1 MVVIYLPGQHG
12 LQRGHPDAAGSE
24 KNHNGEGHP
33 ASRRTC
39 RHASLLDQSGHRAS
53 PLLQFGGMDARIAA
67 AGFLDADGFAL
78 PVELREVVQPQAAA
92 EPTREGIEPGVGE
105 ELQHEIPA
113 LEDHPAG
120 VPENDSEAQPFI
132 EGGGGIE
139 IS

>member
-1 MVVIYLPGQHG
+1 MY
-12 LQRGHPDAAGSE
+12 A
-24 KNHNGEGHP
+24 
-33 ASRRTC
+33 
-39 RHASLLDQSGHRAS
+39 LL
-53 PLLQFGGMDARIAA
+53 LLQFGGMDARIAA

>member
-1 MVVIYLPGQHG
+1 M
-12 LQRGHPDAAGSE
+12 SC
-24 KNHNGEGHP
+24 NTNGEKP
-33 ASRRTC
+33 S
-39 RHASLLDQSGHRAS
+39 S
-53 PLLQFGGMDARIAA
+53 
-67 AGFLDADGFAL
+67 
-78 PVELREVVQPQAAA
+78 V
-92 EPTREGIEPGVGE
+92 PGVGE

>member
-1 MVVIYLPGQHG
+1 MIIIA
-12 LQRGHPDAAGSE
+12 R
-24 KNHNGEGHP
+24 P
-33 ASRRTC
+33 ATGFNLKKLYCQMFER
-39 RHASLLDQSGHRAS
+39 SGIR
-53 PLLQFGGMDARIAA
+53 
-67 AGFLDADGFAL
+67 
-78 PVELREVVQPQAAA
+78 
-92 EPTREGIEPGVGE
+92 GVGE

>member
-1 MVVIYLPGQHG
+1 M
-12 LQRGHPDAAGSE
+12 R
-24 KNHNGEGHP
+24 
-33 ASRRTC
+33 
-39 RHASLLDQSGHRAS
+39 LLHLED
-53 PLLQFGGMDARIAA
+53 P
-67 AGFLDADGFAL
+67 
-78 PVELREVVQPQAAA
+78 
-92 EPTREGIEPGVGE
+92 PGVGE

>member
-1 MVVIYLPGQHG
+1 M
-12 LQRGHPDAAGSE
+12 
-24 KNHNGEGHP
+24 HNRIE
-33 ASRRTC
+33 SKY
-39 RHASLLDQSGHRAS
+39 HAIIGVSHISLKQ
-53 PLLQFGGMDARIAA
+53 
-67 AGFLDADGFAL
+67 
-78 PVELREVVQPQAAA
+78 
-92 EPTREGIEPGVGE
+92 GVGE

>member
-1 MVVIYLPGQHG
+1 MSLDKPQ
-12 LQRGHPDAAGSE
+12 LECSE
-24 KNHNGEGHP
+24 KCFICEI
-33 ASRRTC
+33 C
-39 RHASLLDQSGHRAS
+39 
-53 PLLQFGGMDARIAA
+53 DAIAL
-67 AGFLDADGFAL
+67 F
-78 PVELREVVQPQAAA
+78 VTIISCNKQV
-92 EPTREGIEPGVGE
+92 GVGE

>member
-1 MVVIYLPGQHG
+1 MLKHRFEG
-12 LQRGHPDAAGSE
+12 LGI
-24 KNHNGEGHP
+24 GEGR
-33 ASRRTC
+33 AERLQL
-39 RHASLLDQSGHRAS
+39 LLDQSGHRAS

>member
-1 MVVIYLPGQHG
+1 MVPGI
-12 LQRGHPDAAGSE
+12 R
-24 KNHNGEGHP
+24 
-33 ASRRTC
+33 
-39 RHASLLDQSGHRAS
+39 
-53 PLLQFGGMDARIAA
+53 
-67 AGFLDADGFAL
+67 
-78 PVELREVVQPQAAA
+78 
-92 EPTREGIEPGVGE
+92 GVGE

>member
-1 MVVIYLPGQHG
+1 MKNCL
-12 LQRGHPDAAGSE
+12 LSAAAQLHRPLSWLCFQMY
-24 KNHNGEGHP
+24 
-33 ASRRTC
+33 A
-39 RHASLLDQSGHRAS
+39 LL
-53 PLLQFGGMDARIAA
+53 LLQFGGMDARIAA

>member
-1 MVVIYLPGQHG
+1 QKAASSLT
-12 LQRGHPDAAGSE
+12 LQQCP
-24 KNHNGEGHP
+24 
-33 ASRRTC
+33 
-39 RHASLLDQSGHRAS
+39 
-53 PLLQFGGMDARIAA
+53 
-67 AGFLDADGFAL
+67 
-78 PVELREVVQPQAAA
+78 
-92 EPTREGIEPGVGE
+92 REGIEPGVGE

>member
-1 MVVIYLPGQHG
+1 MAVEILKPPHMQERIIHCLFGCLCQHG
-12 LQRGHPDAAGSE
+12 SPRFQGSW
-24 KNHNGEGHP
+24 NC
-33 ASRRTC
+33 S
-39 RHASLLDQSGHRAS
+39 SVL
-53 PLLQFGGMDARIAA
+53 
-67 AGFLDADGFAL
+67 
-78 PVELREVVQPQAAA
+78 V
-92 EPTREGIEPGVGE
+92 GVGE